1 MGKRRPEDYKQDHR
15 IYTGLYTAKA
25 FNMLKDML
33 PSVLDE
39 YSYVVPIRDV
49 SGETVLVTYREN
61 WDKLA
66 DRGFSSCR
74 DWMLHDLRDSFTRA
88 VGLVG
93 NGTRDER
100 GVVALFILQ
109 GENALNAEQKKILS
123 KLRGIPRDVITSEL
137 NACLAEEETKI
148 EREYVAFAETL
159 GRMDRFGSA
168 TDIFG
173 SAWNLPKETSVPD
186 DPVRP
191 EFYPADVLDKLLK
204 ARAECLGA
212 FNTLA
217 RSSSQYL
224 KVHARYS
231 SILADAKKLNT
242 KIKNDRIKALRREFT
257 AAKRTSK

>member
-1 MGKRRPEDYKQDHR
+1 MAVRKPDNYKSDHR

-33 PSVLDE
+33 PSVSDE

-66 DRGFSSCR
+66 DYSSCR

-88 VGLVG
+88 IGFIG
-93 NGTRDER
+93 HGTRDER
-100 GVVALFILQ
+100 GTVALFILK
-109 GENALNAEQKKILS
+109 GENALDAEQKKILS
-123 KLRGIPRDVITSEL
+123 KLRGAPRDVITSEL

-159 GRMDRFGSA
+159 GRLDRFGSA

-204 ARAECLGA
+204 ARAECLDA

-242 KIKNDRIKALRREFT
+242 KIKNDRIKAVRREFS

>member
-1 MGKRRPEDYKQDHR
+1 MAVRKPDNYKSDHR

-33 PSVLDE
+33 PSVSDE

-66 DRGFSSCR
+66 DYSSCR

-88 VGLVG
+88 IGFIG
-93 NGTRDER
+93 HGTRDER
-100 GVVALFILQ
+100 GA
-109 GENALNAEQKKILS
+109 
-123 KLRGIPRDVITSEL
+123 PRDVITSEL

-159 GRMDRFGSA
+159 GRLDRFGSA

-204 ARAECLGA
+204 ARAECLDA

-242 KIKNDRIKALRREFT
+242 KIKNDRIKAVRREFS